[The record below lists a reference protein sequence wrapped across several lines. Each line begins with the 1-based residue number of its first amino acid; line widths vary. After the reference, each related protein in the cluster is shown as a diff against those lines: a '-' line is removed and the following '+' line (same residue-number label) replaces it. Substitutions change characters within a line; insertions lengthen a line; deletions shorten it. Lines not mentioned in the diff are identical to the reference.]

1 LVDPK
6 LEPSHLTIITSA
18 LRPQSAA
25 AIMMAEAL
33 RASAAKLLEQ

>member
-18 LRPQSAA
+18 LAA
-25 AIMMAEAL
+25 AVGRRHHDGRAL